1 MDKPIQRSSE
11 AFAAPLD
18 DTVLLLNAET
28 GRYHG
33 LNPVAARIWD
43 LLAEPITQDAL
54 ITRLLAEFEVS
65 PEECG
70 DQVSTFLG
78 DLRERGLLKQ
88 G

>member
-1 MDKPIQRSSE
+1 MDEPIQRSSE

-18 DTVLLLNAET
+18 DSVLLLNAET

-54 ITRLLAEFEVS
+54 IAKLLTEFDVS
-65 PEECG
+65 PEECR
-70 DQVSTFLG
+70 DQVSAFLG

>member
-1 MDKPIQRSSE
+1 MDKPIQRSSD

-54 ITRLLAEFEVS
+54 ITRLLVEFEVS

-70 DQVSTFLG
+70 EQVSAFLA
-78 DLRERGLLKQ
+78 DLRDRGLLKQ